1 MQDVGGLTLCAVQD
15 LCLCLGAGCLPSMT
29 SKYLTTSSQV
39 AHSPSMALLIQ
50 QCDLGSIGIES
61 QSVSSLESRASP

>member
-1 MQDVGGLTLCAVQD
+1 MQDVGGLTVYAVQD

-39 AHSPSMALLIQ
+39 AHSPSMALSMQ
-50 QCDLGSIGIES
+50 QCYLGSIDLQS
-61 QSVSSLESRASP
+61 QSDSSLESHASL